1 MKGES
6 VEYGEVALRVEGFP
20 GEGYDGSRS
29 VEERG
34 TTREGPQGRKVSTWA
49 FDGQRS
55 PNWAQLGLLH
65 LFRA

>member
-6 VEYGEVALRVEGFP
+6 VEYGEVVLRVEGFP

-29 VEERG
+29 VEERE
-34 TTREGPQGRKVSTWA
+34 TTREEPQGRKVSTWA
-49 FDGQRS
+49 FDGQTS
-55 PNWAQLGLLH
+55 PNWAQLGLLR